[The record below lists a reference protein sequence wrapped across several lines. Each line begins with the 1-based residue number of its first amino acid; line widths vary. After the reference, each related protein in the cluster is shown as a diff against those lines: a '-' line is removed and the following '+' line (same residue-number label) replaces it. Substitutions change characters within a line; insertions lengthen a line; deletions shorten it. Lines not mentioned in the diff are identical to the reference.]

1 MHYNPLKDI
10 ASIRCGSIANP
21 CTPVRFRYPPPQ
33 YVVDPLRKNNIQQQ
47 DIVRNFLYT
56 IRTQNIGVDF
66 YFQTLVHNNK
76 CLWESGCELRR
87 RIDTNTQ
94 KAEAG

>member
-1 MHYNPLKDI
+1 MQ
-10 ASIRCGSIANP
+10 RIANP

-66 YFQTLVHNNK
+66 YFPTLVH
-76 CLWESGCELRR
+76 
-87 RIDTNTQ
+87 
-94 KAEAG
+94 